1 MSLLMTVSV
10 LLWDIVEPAGLA
22 IIAYLL
28 YKIHKDLKRVQRLLE
43 EIEIQQSEMN

>member
-10 LLWDIVEPAGLA
+10 LLWDIVEPIGLV

-43 EIEIQQSEMN
+43 EIEIQQSETN